1 MRKIKSYAIIWEK
14 REVKPMKKII
24 IAFIAGAL
32 VMVSGQALA
41 DTVSQIGKK
50 VDSEASVYV
59 NGEKVSDAIIIQGKS
74 YVPGRD
80 VAEALGGTVEWK
92 GSENAIMISNF
103 TTDEEIEEYNSKLI
117 EYNKKKAEITA
128 SINSANRKI
137 ERLEGYIE
145 KYNLDLADTDNA
157 ANKEYLESEIDRY
170 TKELETEKA
179 NLAKYEKELQELE
192 STK

>member
-1 MRKIKSYAIIWEK
+1 
-14 REVKPMKKII
+14 MKKII